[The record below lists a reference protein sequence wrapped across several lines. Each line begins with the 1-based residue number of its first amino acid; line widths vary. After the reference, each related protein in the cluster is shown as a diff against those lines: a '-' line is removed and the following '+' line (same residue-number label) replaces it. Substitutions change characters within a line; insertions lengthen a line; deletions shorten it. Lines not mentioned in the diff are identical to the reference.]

1 MSADAPEDLE
11 TRARQ
16 ALHDADPEAAARI
29 EPVLAALPAISPDLS
44 VLRIDL
50 ARLRRS
56 RAEVRDLTHQAL
68 GDWFD
73 ATPIRAPRGGVGQ
86 MKGPAQI
93 DYLEARASLI
103 LPLARQVLQDPSSF
117 DQSARPSFHGLARC
131 CFLPRVDWSPVTPAG
146 LVLARGMAA
155 DAREMAR
162 VLGGDPTTG
171 NEGLSLDD
179 PVKVHEDQRVIV
191 IGGSDNWYHFVLDYL
206 PRLLAVIE
214 RGLPELGWKVGLA
227 RGTLDLFAP
236 VVNTLGL
243 SREALLWLYDETGHF
258 FPRAI
263 CISNFNL
270 EARPHPHALALL
282 RDFFQPKLGGHATG
296 PARLYVSRAGIHRR
310 RLSNEAALLDGLTA
324 RGFQVVHPENL
335 GLLEQIALFQDAR
348 LVVGVHGSALT
359 NIVWCRDLAGLLELA
374 SYPSGISWR
383 NTDPHF
389 SVLSRLLG
397 ARYQRLRA
405 TAEETVTPG
414 DHMSDFSLDPQT
426 VLDALDQLIAETG
439 A

>member
-11 TRARQ
+11 TLARQ
-16 ALHDADPEAAARI
+16 ALRDADPEAAARI
-29 EPVLAALPAISPDLS
+29 EPMLAALPALSPDLS
-44 VLRIDL
+44 VLRVDL

-56 RAEVRDLTHQAL
+56 RVEVRDLTHQAL
-68 GDWFD
+68 GNWFD
-73 ATPIRAPRGGVGQ
+73 ATPVRAPQGSVGH

-93 DYLEARASLI
+93 DHLEARSNLI
-103 LPLARQVLQDPSSF
+103 LPLARQVLQDPDSF
-117 DQSARPSFHGLARC
+117 DQSARPSFHGVAGC

-162 VLGGDPTTG
+162 VLGGEATTG
-171 NEGLSLDD
+171 NAGLSLDD
-179 PVKVHEDQRVIV
+179 PVKVHADRRIIV

-206 PRLLAVIE
+206 PRLLAVVE
-214 RGLPELGWKVGLA
+214 RGLLELGWKIGLA
-227 RGTLDLFAP
+227 KGTLDLFAP
-236 VVNTLGL
+236 VVDALGL
-243 SREALLWLYDETGHF
+243 PRESLLWLEDGTGHF

-263 CISNFNL
+263 CVSNFNL
-270 EARPHPHALALL
+270 EARPHPHAMALL
-282 RDFFQPKLGGHATG
+282 RDFFQPKLSGHTAG
-296 PARLYVSRAGIHRR
+296 PARLYISRAGIHRR

-324 RGFQVVHPENL
+324 RGFQVVQPETL
-335 GLLEQIALFQDAR
+335 GLLEQISLFQDAH
-348 LVVGVHGSALT
+348 LVTGVHGSALT

-389 SVLSRLLG
+389 SVLSRVLG

-405 TAEETVTPG
+405 TSEETVTPG
-414 DHMSDFSLDPQT
+414 DHMSDFSLDPAA
-426 VLDALDQLIAETG
+426 VLGALDQLIAETD